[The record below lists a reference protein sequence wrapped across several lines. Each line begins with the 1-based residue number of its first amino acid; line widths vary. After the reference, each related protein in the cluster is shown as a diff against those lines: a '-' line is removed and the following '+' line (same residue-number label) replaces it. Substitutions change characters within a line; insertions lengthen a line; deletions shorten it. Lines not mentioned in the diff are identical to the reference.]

1 MGAEESSGN
10 APPLSA
16 PWSLISWMPDV
27 AIERAE
33 DAAARGSDAE
43 AERTLREE
51 LRRAGNVGDVA
62 GEVAARIGL
71 ASLSLWVDDERRATA
86 MLHALGD
93 EPIAHVETC
102 ARAWVVRSRLARRR
116 GGPTPVR
123 LDVDVD
129 AVAPDL
135 TVTLLLEQA
144 AGERLAQH
152 RADAMELIERAAARA
167 PVGTVSA
174 ARVDAARAELALST
188 GDPVTAGVALRAAI
202 SMFAELGYPREEG
215 RALLRYAEAIA
226 PHVSGEAPAAW
237 LGRARSALGT
247 CATFRDRAALRS
259 GFRVHGRRLPDAVLV
274 ESVAAR
280 VDVLE
285 QASASLRSAIATA
298 SDAIDLA
305 LARAAR
311 GVPTASAVLEAARAT
326 AVDLVSE
333 ATPLVGDVERAGS
346 DLAEFMGAA
355 LVERDRMRGLLR
367 ALAELDGVFELGAYA
382 RAAAALATRVLDA
395 DRVVVASAP
404 REGEVREVGS
414 HAARGG
420 IAAELWKP
428 AVEAVRR
435 FPDSAPPDGP
445 APSLRVD
452 AKPRG
457 PVLVVPI
464 RSSTFQGAVYADKL
478 VRAGQFRDADHH
490 LAALLAEYLAQGFG
504 RILAREAEH
513 LALAQLGA
521 TLDAIRDGV
530 VAMDRDGV
538 VQHVNAAA
546 ARMLRVSEGGFAGR
560 KLDAFDHLVPLAET
574 LAGKERPDG
583 QVVRLAHGS
592 IVVTARAIGAT
603 ADDTTGRGTVATLV
617 ELDRA
622 QRMALRI
629 TGTRPRYGF
638 HDVIGDSSAIAEAL
652 RMCRQASTVD
662 ANVLI
667 TGESGTGKEVL
678 AQAIHTGS
686 ARAGEPFVG
695 INCAALPRELLEA
708 ELFGH
713 ERGAFTGAR
722 AEGAVGKFEQ
732 AGEGTL
738 LLDEIGDMPL
748 DMQVKLLRV
757 LQERVVVRLGGTRE
771 RPVLARIIA
780 TTHRALDEAVERG
793 TFRLDLLYRLRVLH
807 VHLPPLRERRGDVE
821 LLALHFLKRVAEGQ
835 SKRVTRMSGDVLGQ
849 LQVYSWPGNVRELA
863 NVIEREVSLL
873 PATATSLDRFEVPLG
888 GPSRIDVFA
897 GETPTMSRMRA
908 VSASAGAATMPTEI
922 IPLADVE
929 KRAYLDAYA
938 ACGSNVPRA
947 AKALGVS
954 KVTFYAKLR
963 QWGMHPADEPG
974 PETMRRIRIV
984 EEERIPDTKRGRT
997 E

>member
-1 MGAEESSGN
+1 
-10 APPLSA
+10 
-16 PWSLISWMPDV
+16 MPDL

-33 DAAARGSDAE
+33 DAAARGADADAE
-43 AERTLREE
+43 RVLRDE
-51 LRRAGNVGDVA
+51 LRRATAAGDVGA
-62 GEVAARIGL
+62 EVAVRVGL
-71 ASLSLWVDDERRATA
+71 ASLALSADDERRALG
-86 MLHALGD
+86 MVRALGD
-93 EPIAHVETC
+93 DPIPHGATR
-102 ARAWVVRSRLARRR
+102 ARIWAVKNRLARR
-116 GGPTPVR
+116 GSCGIPGP
-123 LDVDVD
+123 LGMDVD
-129 AVAPDL
+129 ALPATLAVS
-135 TVTLLLEQA
+135 LLLEQA
-144 AGERLAQH
+144 ATSRLAQL
-152 RADAMELIERAAARA
+152 RADAAELIERAAAKAGEQTLASGR
-167 PVGTVSA
+167 VSS
-174 ARVDAARAELALST
+174 ARAELALSA
-188 GDPVTAGVALRAAI
+188 GDHGAAGVALREAI
-202 SMFAELGYPREEG
+202 ATFGALGFVREEG
-215 RALLRYAEAIA
+215 RSLLRYAEAVA
-226 PHVSGEAPAAW
+226 PHVAGEAPAAW

-247 CATFRDRAALRS
+247 CATFRDRAALRA
-259 GFRVHGRRLPDAVLV
+259 GFRIHGRRLPDAVLV
-274 ESVAAR
+274 ESVASR

-285 QASASLRSAIATA
+285 LAAASLRSAVATS

-305 LARAAR
+305 LTRAGR
-311 GVPTASAVLEAARAT
+311 GAPASSALLEAARSTT
-326 AVDLVSE
+326 ADLIAEV
-333 ATPLVGDVERAGS
+333 TPLIADVEHAGS
-346 DLAEFMGAA
+346 DLAELMGAA
-355 LVERDRMRGLLR
+355 LVERDRMRSLLR
-367 ALAELDGVFELGAYA
+367 ALAELDGVLELGAYA

-395 DRVVVASAP
+395 DRVVVASVP
-404 REGEVREVGS
+404 RDGDAREVGS

-420 IAAELWKP
+420 ISAEMWKP
-428 AVEAVRR
+428 AVEAVKR

-464 RSSTFQGAVYADKL
+464 RSSSFQGAVYADKL

-546 ARMLRVSEGGFAGR
+546 ARMLRVAEGGFAGR
-560 KLDAFDHLVPLAET
+560 RLDTFEHLTPLAEA
-574 LAGKERPDG
+574 LSGKQRPDG

-592 IVVTARAIGAT
+592 IVVTARGIGAT
-603 ADDTTGRGTVATLV
+603 TDDPAGRGTVATLV

-638 HDVIGDSSAIAEAL
+638 HDVIGDSTSIAEAL
-652 RMCRQASTVD
+652 RMCRQAATVD

-686 ARAGEPFVG
+686 ARANEPFVG

-708 ELFGH
+708 ELFGY

-771 RPVLARIIA
+771 RPVLARIVA

-821 LLALHFLKRVAEGQ
+821 LLATHFLRRVAEAQG
-835 SKRVTRMSGDVLGQ
+835 KRVTRMGSDVLGQ

-863 NVIEREVSLL
+863 NVLEREVSLL
-873 PATATSLDRFEVPLG
+873 AATATSLDRFEVPLG
-888 GPSRIDVFA
+888 GPSRMDVFA

-984 EEERIPDTKRGRT
+984 EEERIPDSSKRGRT
-997 E
+997 DLPTAC